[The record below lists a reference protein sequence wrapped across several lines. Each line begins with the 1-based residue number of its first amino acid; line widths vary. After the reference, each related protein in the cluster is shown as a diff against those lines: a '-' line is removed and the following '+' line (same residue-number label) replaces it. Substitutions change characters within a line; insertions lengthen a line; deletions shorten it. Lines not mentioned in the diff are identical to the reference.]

1 MSTTLLVDG
10 HVHCHPCFDVETFL
24 TAAARN
30 FDAARRE
37 LGQPD
42 AVGCLMLTENS
53 WNHYF
58 RAFVDG
64 LIERETREWRVQETT
79 ESCSLFAGSHEGGRL
94 LIIAGRQVVAAD
106 RLEVLALATA
116 REFSDGLPF
125 REALEQVVQ
134 SGAVPVLPWGFGK
147 WTGARGRIVRAL
159 LSSPDAGAFC
169 LGDNGGRPEHTP
181 TPSLFR
187 VALEKGVPIL
197 PGSDPL
203 PLPAEARKPGRYG
216 FVLRG
221 PVDAEAPAASVRS
234 LLATRAQPRR
244 FGRLESPWT
253 FVLRQTQLR
262 LRRSGRE
269 RAPSAVGSV
278 GASLA

>member
-1 MSTTLLVDG
+1 VSTTLLVDG
-10 HVHCHPCFDVETFL
+10 HVHCHACFEVGTFL
-24 TAAARN
+24 AAAARN
-30 FDAARRE
+30 FEAAKRE
-37 LGQPD
+37 MGHSE

-58 RAFVDG
+58 RAFAEG

-79 ESCSLFAGSHEGGRL
+79 ESCSLFATNPAGARL

-106 RLEVLALATA
+106 RLEVLALATT

-125 REALEQVVQ
+125 QEALEKVVE
-134 SGAVPVLPWGFGK
+134 SGAVPVVPWGFGK

-159 LSSPDAGAFC
+159 LSSPEADTLC
-169 LGDNGGRPEHTP
+169 LGDNGGRPAHAP

-187 VALEKGVPIL
+187 VALERGVPIL

-203 PLPAEARKPGRYG
+203 PLPAEVRKPGRYG
-216 FVLRG
+216 FVLQG
-221 PVDAEAPAASVRS
+221 PIDAEAPASSVRS

-262 LRRSGRE
+262 LRDAGRE
-269 RAPSAVGSV
+269 HARSAVGVEATLS
-278 GASLA
+278 